1 VMPKTGR
8 GYLSGWRRSGFVAL
22 GREPDGTR
30 RVAVETFPGN
40 GGGAEALRRDQRPWS
55 VYGGAE
61 GAERK
66 DDKRGGRLQMWS
78 AGTGTRSHQKKRGFG
93 EWLGRGQKKI
103 GETREGLDPQTAMG
117 LVTHN
122 ATERSQDSKKSKWM
136 LVRAMAKI
144 PVKQHLA
151 WREGACPANMRNV
164 LT

>member
-8 GYLSGWRRSGFVAL
+8 GSVGSPTAHVVWPLRHSRATG
-22 GREPDGTR
+22 
-30 RVAVETFPGN
+30 AVH
-40 GGGAEALRRDQRPWS
+40 
-55 VYGGAE
+55 GGAE